1 MQRLASQFCSHC
13 RKQSSITRICRTE
26 RQSMFS
32 INRLRRTTWCVSRS
46 PLERRAVFN
55 RAYPCNLHCRAIC
68 TTIKW
73 NLHDC
78 NGVTRFGPEDN
89 GRRSRLR
96 KAPKYGHVSS
106 KLPFY
111 CFFDTVSW
119 KWPPLPFQR
128 LFMFQVSFLFVLPD
142 SFYGSR
148 CCCRFLVS
156 AGSRGVLD
164 RIGKK
169 IKFWLECVILSV
181 WGCWGTMEGEIGVS
195 VCEIIIV
202 SS

>member
-1 MQRLASQFCSHC
+1 MQRLTSKFRSHC

-46 PLERRAVFN
+46 PLEWRAVFN

-73 NLHDC
+73 NLRLHDC

-89 GRRSRLR
+89 GCRPRLR

-142 SFYGSR
+142 SLYEASARR
-148 CCCRFLVS
+148 C
-156 AGSRGVLD
+156 
-164 RIGKK
+164 
-169 IKFWLECVILSV
+169 
-181 WGCWGTMEGEIGVS
+181 
-195 VCEIIIV
+195 
-202 SS
+202 